1 MFGLYQ
7 GEYPT
12 PLAQKIADDMK
23 NKFLMGYKEKGR
35 IYETG
40 DNKS

>member
-1 MFGLYQ
+1 LACIT

-23 NKFLMGYKEKGR
+23 NKFLNGYEEKGR
-35 IYETG
+35 IYETEE
-40 DNKS
+40 NEE